1 MQEID
6 YTFRKLF
13 AIDSDFNKIREEIH
27 NKLGLIVSDLDS
39 LTTSKIKKF
48 KQELEES
55 QKVMYAL
62 KEEGDQLAKEYVESI
77 INSSEIFILSDEINE
92 SIIELEYPHVMNIL
106 DAAATNNYLYLQRN
120 GDKLS
125 QEQINALQKQI
136 SLYKELQDVH
146 KQGNLVVKQSEMDYV
161 DRIADLINEKDSELS
176 NLIRNF
182 VGNLS
187 NVPDNIPSN
196 VPDNIPSNVPDNIS
210 NNIPDNIS
218 NNTSNRYKYCTRCG
232 TKLNSDALFCS
243 NCGNK
248 FSEVNDNSNKIL
260 EFNNKSS
267 VSNSNVHFHDESFH
281 LHSNSRSDFCCPNC
295 GSENVQSLPIIYQ
308 SGSSGTSSVT
318 QTTQFIGISQ
328 GNTMTDLARS
338 VAPPQQKEEPAGCA
352 ICILLGIGSLFLG
365 IFQAAIAFAVVAV
378 IFYLPLAEV
387 KKYNEEQFPIEYD
400 NWKNSYLCHRCGTFF
415 RK

>member
-13 AIDSDFNKIREEIH
+13 AIDSDFNRIREEIH
-27 NKLGLIVSDLDS
+27 NKLESMVADLDS
-39 LTTSKIKKF
+39 LTISKITTF
-48 KQELEES
+48 KQEFKES
-55 QKVMYAL
+55 QKVMYEL
-62 KEEGDQLAKEYVESI
+62 KEKGDQLAKDYI
-77 INSSEIFILSDEINE
+77 KFINSSSEVFFVSDEV
-92 SIIELEYPHVMNIL
+92 SELEDHHRMDIL
-106 DAAATNNYLYLQRN
+106 DAATANNYLYLQRN
-120 GDKLS
+120 GKDLS
-125 QEQINALQKQI
+125 QEQIDILQDNI
-136 SLYKELQDVH
+136 SLYKELRDQL
-146 KQGNLVVKQSEMDYV
+146 KKRTLLIEKKEM
-161 DRIADLINEKDSELS
+161 ILADSINEKDSELS

-182 VGNLS
+182 IDNLKNISS
-187 NVPDNIPSN
+187 NNPKT
-196 VPDNIPSNVPDNIS
+196 IS
-210 NNIPDNIS
+210 NNVQKNNSSSNS

-248 FSEVNDNSNKIL
+248 FSEVNDNSTKIL
-260 EFNNKSS
+260 EVNNKSSVSNS

-328 GNTMTDLARS
+328 GNTMTDLARA
-338 VAPPQQKEEPAGCA
+338 VAPPQRKKEPSGFGFLV
-352 ICILLGIGSLFLG
+352 ILGIGSLLVE
-365 IFQAAIAFAVVAV
+365 IIPAAIVFFVLAV
-378 IFYLPLAEV
+378 IAYFPLAKV
-387 KKYNEEQFPIEYD
+387 KKYNKEQFPIEYD
-400 NWKNSYLCHRCGTFF
+400 NWKNSYLCHRCGTVF